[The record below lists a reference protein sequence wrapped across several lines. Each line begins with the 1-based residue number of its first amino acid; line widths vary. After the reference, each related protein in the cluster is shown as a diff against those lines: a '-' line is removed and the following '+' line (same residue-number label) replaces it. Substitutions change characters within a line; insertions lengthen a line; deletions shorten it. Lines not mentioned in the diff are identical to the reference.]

1 MELPQGTKKLYELLT
16 IGTKKVHLELSVT
29 NGDNDSKSKLEVSD
43 PYLRQRLKGFGVEED
58 VVFCACAVR
67 WRREAICVVK
77 EPKWLAAKKA
87 QREEEPKRPKRWP
100 ESRREVPPLLP
111 AQVKRCA
118 EREVLP

>member
-1 MELPQGTKKLYELLT
+1 M
-16 IGTKKVHLELSVT
+16 HLELSVT
-29 NGDNDSKSKLEVSD
+29 NGDKESKSKLEVSD
-43 PYLRQRLKGFGVEED
+43 PYLRQRLKGSGMKEY
-58 VVFCACAVR
+58 VVFCACAVLIVPPSRR

-77 EPKWLAAKKA
+77 EPKWLAANKA

-100 ESRREVPPLLP
+100 ESRREMPPLLP